1 VKVILAVYN
10 FLVGDI
16 VILVGVVITL
26 IILALINTVVPL
38 EAIRGF
44 SGYVLIVA
52 ILIILG
58 VALGR
63 EVGWR

>member
-1 VKVILAVYN
+1 MKVILAIYN

-26 IILALINTVVPL
+26 IILALINTVGPL
-38 EAIRGF
+38 EAIRGV
-44 SGYVLIVA
+44 SGYILIVA

-58 VALGR
+58 ASLRR
-63 EVGWR
+63 EVRER